1 MGWSIDDP
9 RLRVVTPVQWEYYIR
24 NIVEDEIEQ
33 FEVLRDLVEYGAMF
47 WNSEAV
53 KKARMAREETKTST
67 SSMDDLMESIR
78 NGDFDS

>member
-9 RLRVVTPVQWEYYIR
+9 RLRTVTPVQWEYYIR

-33 FEVLRDLVEYGAMF
+33 LELLRDLVEYGAMF

-53 KKARMAREETKTST
+53 KKVRETRKNAKTST
-67 SSMDDLMESIR
+67 DSLDNLMDAVR
-78 NGDFDS
+78 NGEFDS